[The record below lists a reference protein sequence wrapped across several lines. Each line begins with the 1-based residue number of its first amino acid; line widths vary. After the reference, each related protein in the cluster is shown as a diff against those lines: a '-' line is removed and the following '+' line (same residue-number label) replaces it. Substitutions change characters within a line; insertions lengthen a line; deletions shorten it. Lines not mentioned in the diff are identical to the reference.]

1 MIVVRAEEGDVEAT
15 GAPGYRGDQIDTRGQ
30 VRLGVEAGHLAT
42 PRLVSPALRTD
53 RQRDLNTGLQHQ
65 QHLHG
70 DITVGEIWK
79 YYFLNPSH
87 N

>member
-1 MIVVRAEEGDVEAT
+1 MIVVRAEEGDVEVT

-53 RQRDLNTGLQHQ
+53 
-65 QHLHG
+65 G
-70 DITVGEIWK
+70 D
-79 YYFLNPSH
+79 
-87 N
+87 